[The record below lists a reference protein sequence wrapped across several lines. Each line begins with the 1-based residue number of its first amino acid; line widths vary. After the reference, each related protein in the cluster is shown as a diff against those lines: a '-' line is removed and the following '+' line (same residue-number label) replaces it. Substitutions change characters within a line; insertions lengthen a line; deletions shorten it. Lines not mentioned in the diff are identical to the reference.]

1 MKTIKALGLTSLVA
15 ASALMSAQTL
25 ARPDA
30 RSLYEVDAMSVD
42 SNSCNGALRD
52 SLQDNGFLVTNRR
65 SADAELD
72 VDVRHLDADFG
83 ASARYTATVRGDD
96 GDVLFRTSGRED
108 SITTAELCEDISE
121 DIVERI
127 ENRVG

>member
-1 MKTIKALGLTSLVA
+1 MKSLKAVCFGSLLCS
-15 ASALMSAQTL
+15 ASLLSAQAL

-30 RSLYEVDAMSVD
+30 RSLYEVDAVTVD
-42 SNSCNGALRD
+42 ANSCNGALREE
-52 SLQDNGFLVTNRR
+52 LLDNGYLVTGRR
-65 SADAELD
+65 AADAELD

-108 SITTAELCEDISE
+108 SITMAELCSDISE